1 MLKQGVP
8 LSDVYE
14 ALQAFLG
21 GAYVN
26 DFTRFGRQ
34 WKVFLQAE
42 GESRVKP
49 EDIQRLLRAQQQGRD
64 GARCRRW

>member
-1 MLKQGVP
+1 MLKQGVA
-8 LSDVYE
+8 LSDVYG

-21 GAYVN
+21 GSYVN

-49 EDIQRLLRAQQQGRD
+49 EDIRNFYVRNKQG
-64 GARCRRW
+64 